1 MRIDENNPIELA
13 AFNMVQQTY
22 PRHLRES
29 YELHMT
35 AAYSAPPY
43 VYVLQE
49 LAGILSA
56 IGIGVLSNMVYERVK
71 QQKDSGKDEINVL
84 VKQYK
89 EGINELHRCV
99 REFNEETIRRF
110 PHEIDQES
118 LDEIQF
124 HEEMKMKLLENDPEV
139 IFEVEKALKQLKKS
153 DKD

>member
-13 AFNMVQQTY
+13 AFNMVQQAY

-29 YELHMT
+29 YKLHMT
-35 AAYSAPPY
+35 VAYSAPPY

-56 IGIGVLSNMVYERVK
+56 IGVGVLSNMVYERVK
-71 QQKDSGKDEINVL
+71 QQKDLGKDEIMAL

-89 EGINELHRCV
+89 EGIDELHKCV
-99 REFNEETIRRF
+99 REFKEGTPRR
-110 PHEIDQES
+110 PLCEIDQES

-124 HEEMKMKLLENDPEV
+124 HEEIKMKLLENDPEV
-139 IFEVEKALKQLKKS
+139 IFEVDKALEQLKKR
-153 DKD
+153 DKK